1 MIVRV
6 LKPQQ
11 RPELT
16 NPFGPAH
23 IEHRSADCGLDQ
35 LGTYVMTF
43 EREGESDAWTL
54 QYEETAYV
62 ADGEAVDRRHSIP
75 TVRTRSEEKSERSS
89 YSEGRNCS
97 LRRRYRRHPFHPVH
111 LARELARAGRLIE
124 RYAVEGVA
132 SG

>member
-62 ADGEAVDRRHSIP
+62 ADGEAWIVDIGPDGENTIRGEVGGILVLQRGA
-75 TVRTRSEEKSERSS
+75 TVRYGGTAGTRLILSIS
-89 YSEGRNCS
+89 
-97 LRRRYRRHPFHPVH
+97 PVNW
-111 LARELARAGRLIE
+111 RELDG
-124 RYAVEGVA
+124 
-132 SG
+132 